1 MKSIKKSNLALII
14 LAFTLQFSMQLH
26 AQYLTL
32 EDAVNTALKNNPKI
46 KEYDEKSAQKKYA
59 DVEALG
65 NFLPKINVTASY
77 THLNDPLILDLN
89 PIRDIIIGIQSGN
102 QAELTNIYNVIQ
114 NGAALTDQQKAYVAQ
129 QASAQLNAATPSF
142 DEVFKDQDYKTATI
156 VGVQPVFLGGKL
168 LAAKKFASDEV
179 EASEVE
185 LLKTRDDVIQE
196 TVNNFL
202 TVVLLQDVVKTREN
216 VLSGMKK
223 HEAMAEKLLQQGLIA
238 NYNLLRAKVAVA
250 DAERN
255 LFDDNN
261 RLELSKI
268 ALKSSLGIPEDAD
281 VQIRDSLIYS
291 DDLGEFNSY
300 LDKAMDQQPV
310 LKLIAI
316 KKDAAHQ
323 KYNVERSKFLP
334 QAGLFGQYEMYPQYL
349 SVVEPRWAVGVQVS
363 LNIFNGFQDYANLQ
377 SASHLEDEVKYLE
390 ADAVRNIRLL
400 INKNYR
406 DAANSKDRYLKTD
419 ESISLAKENLRLNE
433 RRFDTGL
440 GTSLE
445 VIDAQLSLEKNEIES
460 KQSLYDY
467 YKSLTALNVN
477 TGNPEEVLKVG
488 IKWKVNKYEN

>member
-1 MKSIKKSNLALII
+1 MKLINKSNLGLVLLGFI
-14 LAFTLQFSMQLH
+14 LQFSIQLH

-32 EDAVNTALKNNPKI
+32 EDAVTTALKNNPKI
-46 KEYDEKSAQKKYA
+46 KQYSEKSAQKKYA
-59 DVEALG
+59 DMEAWG

-89 PIRDIIIGIQSGN
+89 PIREVIIGIQSGN
-102 QAELTNIYNVIQ
+102 QAELTNIYNIIQ
-114 NGAALTDQQKAYVAQ
+114 NGAALTDQQKAYAAQ
-129 QASAQLNAATPSF
+129 QASAQLNAAIPSF
-142 DEVFKDQDYKTATI
+142 DEIFKDQDYKTATI
-156 VGVQPVFLGGKL
+156 VGVQPIFMGGKL
-168 LAAKKFASDEV
+168 LAAKKFASDELD
-179 EASEVE
+179 ASEVE
-185 LLKTRDDVIQE
+185 LRKTRDDVIQE
-196 TVNNFL
+196 TVNNYL
-202 TVVLLQDVVKTREN
+202 TVVFLLDVVKTREN
-216 VLSGMKK
+216 VLSGMKR

-238 NYNLLRAKVAVA
+238 NYNMLRAKVAVA
-250 DAERN
+250 EAERN

-261 RLELSKI
+261 KLELSKT
-268 ALKSSLGIPEDAD
+268 ALKSMLGIQEDAD
-281 VQIRDSLIYS
+281 IQIRDSLVYS
-291 DDLGEFNSY
+291 DNLGGFNSY

-310 LKLIAI
+310 LKLISL

-349 SVVEPRWAVGVQVS
+349 SCVEPRWAVGIQVS

-377 SASHLEDEVKYLE
+377 TASHLEDEVKYLE

-400 INKNYR
+400 INKDYK
-406 DAANSKDRYLKTD
+406 DAANSKERYLKTD

-477 TGNPEEVLKVG
+477 AGNPEEVLK
-488 IKWKVNKYEN
+488 IWNKAEGK